1 MMPSNTAQARSI
13 TVMPVGMDTRK
24 LSVFRMAFRMHHSH
38 QHYQLLDEAPGL
50 NPDLAIVD
58 VDSITGWNAWHDFR
72 AEHPHLPA
80 LIVTTTPPSD
90 APAAVLRKPIRIE
103 TLFPQMR
110 ELLRQ
115 PPQASPL
122 RTMAE
127 QPERPAA
134 QRPAHNTAPP
144 SRTTSQAD
152 ISGHTPV
159 SDAAAYVA
167 SVAPTLDAVISQSQA
182 AHRAEAAARQQ
193 ESHSAATSDLPQLMD
208 LPDEQPEAETASA
221 EDNTALAHEH
231 DDVVRSML
239 PPASAHHTSATQP
252 AAQAEPHIISYARF
266 DPHAGLFGLV
276 ARLLRQRSNAV
287 VRVREVPVLIVQ
299 AAQDK
304 AWLLQPLDS
313 LQALCAHTSQEVDHQ
328 AWNDS
333 TVPTR
338 AEEIRPQTL
347 AWQLAI
353 WTCQGRLM
361 RGISADTP
369 IRLRY
374 WPNLT
379 RLAPIPEAMRITAFL
394 TRTPVNLKLITRLL
408 KVPPEHLFNYLAAA
422 YGIGILDLPNRNTTL
437 QVMSTEP
444 VRPSPR
450 KEAAAAVSPADTA
463 PASIQT
469 APGSGNLLSR
479 LLKKVIGL

>member
-1 MMPSNTAQARSI
+1 MMPSNTAQAQSI

-24 LSVFRMAFRMHHSH
+24 LSVFRMAFRMHHAQ

-50 NPDLAIVD
+50 SPDLAIVD
-58 VDSITGWNAWHDFR
+58 VDSISGWNAWHDFR

-115 PPQASPL
+115 PLQTSPL
-122 RTMAE
+122 RTMSAQTPAQNAE
-127 QPERPAA
+127 LAA
-134 QRPAHNTAPP
+134 SVQDKADTSSH
-144 SRTTSQAD
+144 TT
-152 ISGHTPV
+152 V

-167 SVAPTLDAVISQSQA
+167 SVAPTLDEVISQSQA

-193 ESHSAATSDLPQLMD
+193 ENHSPTASDLPQLMD
-208 LPDEQPEAETASA
+208 LPDEQPAVEPAQAQQ
-221 EDNTALAHEH
+221 H

-239 PPASAHHTSATQP
+239 PAANAGSTSTVQP
-252 AAQAEPHIISYARF
+252 APAAEPHIISYARF

-276 ARLLRQRSNAV
+276 ARLLRQRNNAV
-287 VRVREVPVLIVQ
+287 VRVREVPVLIVH

-313 LQALCAHTSQEVDHQ
+313 LHALCAHASHEVDHQ
-328 AWNDS
+328 PWNDS
-333 TVPTR
+333 TPPTQ

-422 YGIGILDLPNRNTTL
+422 YGIGILDLPTRNTTL

-444 VRPSPR
+444 VRPPAR
-450 KEAAAAVSPADTA
+450 KETAAMPPADTT
-463 PASIQT
+463 PASIKPT
-469 APGSGNLLSR
+469 PGGGNLLSR

>member
-1 MMPSNTAQARSI
+1 MMPSNTAQTQSI

-115 PPQASPL
+115 PPQTSPL
-122 RTMAE
+122 RTMLE
-127 QPERPAA
+127 QTPA
-134 QRPAHNTAPP
+134 QRPAHAAAHPA
-144 SRTTSQAD
+144 RTTNQAD
-152 ISGHTPV
+152 TSSHATV

-193 ESHSAATSDLPQLMD
+193 ESHKVAASDLPQLMD
-208 LPDEQPEAETASA
+208 LPDDSTAADSAAEQQDTAQANS
-221 EDNTALAHEH
+221 H

-239 PPASAHHTSATQP
+239 PPSSTNHTSPTQP
-252 AAQAEPHIISYARF
+252 AAHAETHIINYARF

-313 LQALCAHTSQEVDHQ
+313 LQALCAHSSQEVDHQ
-328 AWNDS
+328 AWNDGS
-333 TVPTR
+333 AP
-338 AEEIRPQTL
+338 AKGEEIRPQTL

-444 VRPSPR
+444 VRPPPR
-450 KEAAAAVSPADTA
+450 KEAAAAVSATDTA

-469 APGSGNLLSR
+469 APGSGSLLSR

>member
-80 LIVTTTPPSD
+80 LIVTTTPPRD

-115 PPQASPL
+115 LPQTGPL

-127 QPERPAA
+127 QPAAPQPVQNGEQPAGEQNKA
-134 QRPAHNTAPP
+134 DIS
-144 SRTTSQAD
+144 SRTT
-152 ISGHTPV
+152 V

-193 ESHSAATSDLPQLMD
+193 ENHSMAASDLPQLMD
-208 LPDEQPEAETASA
+208 LPDDSAVADTSA
-221 EDNTALAHEH
+221 EQDNTAHEH

-239 PPASAHHTSATQP
+239 PPASAHHTSTTQP
-252 AAQAEPHIISYARF
+252 AAHAESHIISYARF

-276 ARLLRQRSNAV
+276 VRLLRQRSNAV

-313 LQALCAHTSQEVDHQ
+313 LQALCTHASQELDHQ
-328 AWNDS
+328 AWNDG
-333 TVPTR
+333 TTPAK

-361 RGISADTP
+361 RGLSADTP

-437 QVMSTEP
+437 QVMRTEP
-444 VRPSPR
+444 VRPAPR
-450 KEAAAAVSPADTA
+450 KEAAAAVSPAETA

-469 APGSGNLLSR
+469 ASGSGSLLSR

>member
-1 MMPSNTAQARSI
+1 MMPSNTAQAQSI

-80 LIVTTTPPSD
+80 LIVTTTPPSE

-115 PPQASPL
+115 QPQTSPL
-122 RTMAE
+122 RNMPD
-127 QPERPAA
+127 QPAA
-134 QRPAHNTAPP
+134 NRPVHGTEHPA
-144 SRTTSQAD
+144 RTQGKAD
-152 ISGHTPV
+152 IASHVAV

-193 ESHSAATSDLPQLMD
+193 ESHSVAASDLPQLMD
-208 LPDEQPEAETASA
+208 LPDDKPEAETAQEQDS
-221 EDNTALAHEH
+221 TAQAHEH

-239 PPASAHHTSATQP
+239 PPTSTNHTSTTQP
-252 AAQAEPHIISYARF
+252 AAHAEPHIISYARF

-328 AWNDS
+328 AWNDG
-333 TVPTR
+333 TAPAK

-444 VRPSPR
+444 VRPPPR

-469 APGSGNLLSR
+469 TAGSGSLLSR

>member
-1 MMPSNTAQARSI
+1 MMPSNTAPAQSI

-115 PPQASPL
+115 PPQTSPL
-122 RTMAE
+122 RAMQQQAVA
-127 QPERPAA
+127 P
-134 QRPAHNTAPP
+134 RPAHD
-144 SRTTSQAD
+144 SQ
-152 ISGHTPV
+152 HTVRGQGQTDTHSHATV

-167 SVAPTLDAVISQSQA
+167 SVAPTLDEVISQSQA

-193 ESHSAATSDLPQLMD
+193 ESHSVAASDLPQLMD
-208 LPDEQPEAETASA
+208 LPEDSTAADSA
-221 EDNTALAHEH
+221 TEPHHTAPAHRH
-231 DDVVRSML
+231 DAVVRSML
-239 PPASAHHTSATQP
+239 PQASPGSTGTAQP
-252 AAQAEPHIISYARF
+252 LPHAEPYIISYARF

-313 LQALCAHTSQEVDHQ
+313 LQTLCAHASHDVDHQ

-333 TVPTR
+333 AAPAQ

-444 VRPSPR
+444 VRPPAR
-450 KEAAAAVSPADTA
+450 KEAASAESPAPTA
-463 PASIQT
+463 PPSIQIT
-469 APGSGNLLSR
+469 PGTGSLLSR

>member
-115 PPQASPL
+115 PPQTSL
-122 RTMAE
+122 MRSMAE
-127 QPERPAA
+127 QPAA
-134 QRPAHNTAPP
+134 QHPAHNAVPP
-144 SRTTSQAD
+144 TRTTSQAD

-193 ESHSAATSDLPQLMD
+193 ESHSAVSDLPQLMD
-208 LPDEQPEAETASA
+208 LPDDQPEAKTSSA
-221 EDNTALAHEH
+221 EDNTAQAHEH

-239 PPASAHHTSATQP
+239 PPASTHHTSATQP

-333 TVPTR
+333 TAPAK
-338 AEEIRPQTL
+338 AEEIRTQTL

-444 VRPSPR
+444 VRPPPR

-469 APGSGNLLSR
+469 APGSGSLLSR

>member
-115 PPQASPL
+115 PPQTSPL
-122 RTMAE
+122 RSMAE
-127 QPERPAA
+127 QPAA
-134 QRPAHNTAPP
+134 QRPAHHAAPP
-144 SRTTSQAD
+144 SRTTNQAD

-221 EDNTALAHEH
+221 VDNAALAHEH

-239 PPASAHHTSATQP
+239 PPASTHHTSTAQP

-333 TVPTR
+333 TVPAR

-444 VRPSPR
+444 VRPPPR
-450 KEAAAAVSPADTA
+450 KEAAAAVSPADAA

-469 APGSGNLLSR
+469 APGSGSLLSR